1 MTKTEFAA
9 ALAEKTGL
17 SKKDAASAVDGAIE
31 LIGDTLAKGDK
42 VTFVGFGTFEV
53 RERAEREARNP
64 QDPTKTVHVPAK
76 KVPAFKAG
84 KELKAKVGQTKN

>member
-17 SKKDAASAVDGAIE
+17 SKKDAAGAVDAVLD

-42 VTFVGFGTFEV
+42 LTIIGFGTFEV

>member
-9 ALAEKTGL
+9 AVSEKAGL
-17 SKKDAASAVDGAIE
+17 NKKDAAGAVDAVLE
-31 LIGDTLAKGDK
+31 LIGDM
-42 VTFVGFGTFEV
+42 
-53 RERAEREARNP
+53 RAEREARNP

-84 KELKAKVGQTKN
+84 KELKAKVNQAAK

>member
-1 MTKTEFAA
+1 MTKAELVVAV
-9 ALAEKTGL
+9 AEKTGL
-17 SKKDAASAVDGAIE
+17 NKKDAAGAVDAVLE

-64 QDPTKTVHVPAK
+64 QDHTKTVHVPAK
-76 KVPAFKAG
+76 RVPAFKAG
-84 KELKAKVGQTKN
+84 KELKAKVD

>member
-9 ALAEKTGL
+9 ALAEKAGL
-17 SKKDAASAVDGAIE
+17 SKKDAVSAVDAALE
-31 LIGDTLAKGDK
+31 LVAETLAKGDK
-42 VTFVGFGTFEV
+42 VTFIGFGSFEV

-64 QDPTKTVHVPAK
+64 QDPTKTVHVPAR

-84 KELKAKVGQTKN
+84 KELKAKIAQ

>member
-17 SKKDAASAVDGAIE
+17 SKKDAASVVDGTIE

-84 KELKAKVGQTKN
+84 KELKAKVEK